1 MSRADETAPSP
12 LPQARPAFRL
22 DPIGVLLGLAP
33 AGFVAWRLLLP
44 ERPATDTGP
53 RALADAAF
61 ALTFWAYL
69 LVVGSGVGYT
79 VLRLV
84 RFETDSAA
92 DRLRFGIPIGLALLG
107 FIPFFLGLA
116 GFLYP
121 GPLTAALGLAGL
133 LVGPAARLAVSDFLS
148 LLRGLARLERSPRN
162 WLLAAVYAVLA
173 FSALALALSPPTGY
187 DDLWYHLEAPKLFL
201 KAGRIYPEVY
211 NWNVDYAFAI
221 DAVYVFPLALTNDT
235 VPQLLGWTLGVVL
248 LASAYRLTQ
257 WFSPSLAWLAPP
269 ALLTLNHFPSLATA
283 AGTDVPVACFE
294 LLGLELL
301 LTAVRGERS
310 LNLELLAVCLGLA
323 LGTKGTAIGGVGA
336 LGLILVFGYAVIRPG
351 RDSTWM
357 RPSTGRI
364 AVSALIG
371 FALFA
376 PWYAKNWLWF
386 GHPLFPFA
394 GIDTDS
400 GTALRRSLLLAYI
413 SSGYGVS
420 RDLLGAIY
428 LPIALFSTPDRFG
441 YYVVTPMVLIFLIPA
456 VLFLSGRISFE
467 LVIFVAVKLGVW
479 FLTSQQIRFL
489 ISGLV
494 VLVVILISGMP
505 STMMRRWHRVLHGGL
520 VSTTLIL
527 VLAEAGLYLAPSIL
541 AGQWAVIMGFE
552 SREAYLTRRLP
563 GFRALTFAGTLPP
576 ESRVLL
582 VGDARHY
589 YCPPTCWP
597 EADQF
602 TWTRL
607 AMLADF
613 DPERLVG
620 DLRAMGITHILVSR
634 PDVVFL
640 SSHDPGG
647 WFGRS
652 VKFLYEEL
660 GPRCLSAVFVD
671 RASEVYELTCP
682 R

>member
-84 RFETDSAA
+84 RFESDSAA
-92 DRLRFGIPIGLALLG
+92 DHLRFGIPIGLALLG

-121 GPLTAALGLAGL
+121 GPLMAALGLAGL
-133 LVGPAARLAVSDFLS
+133 LVGPAARLAVGDFLS

-187 DDLWYHLEAPKLFL
+187 DDLWYHLEGPRLFL
-201 KAGRIYPEVY
+201 RAGRVYPEPH
-211 NWNVDYAFAI
+211 NWPANYVFLVDML
-221 DAVYVFPLALTNDT
+221 YVFPLALRNDT
-235 VPQLLGWTLGVVL
+235 VPRLLHAVFAVIVLTSGYSLGRVYVP
-248 LASAYRLTQ
+248 A
-257 WFSPSLAWLAPP
+257 LAWVIP
-269 ALLTLNHFPSLATA
+269 AAMLTMGQLPSLATQ
-283 AGTDVPVACFE
+283 AGTDFAVASFE
-294 LLGLELL
+294 LLGLEQV
-301 LTAVRGERS
+301 VRHIRDGRP
-310 LNLELLAVCLGLA
+310 LNLPLLGLCLGLGLATKATSAAGAAAIAGVLAVYLGGRMVRAGFRAVPFTPGELLAGLA
-323 LGTKGTAIGGVGA
+323 VG
-336 LGLILVFGYAVIRPG
+336 LAV
-351 RDSTWM
+351 
-357 RPSTGRI
+357 
-364 AVSALIG
+364 VL
-371 FALFA
+371 
-376 PWYAKNWLWF
+376 PWYVKNWLWF
-386 GHPLFPFA
+386 GHPLFPYA
-394 GIDTDS
+394 GEAADAETRLRMQLLIDYVTN
-400 GTALRRSLLLAYI
+400 
-413 SSGYGVS
+413 GYGLP
-420 RDLLGAIY
+420 RTLPDLLS
-428 LPIALFSTPDRFG
+428 LPVATFADPVRFG
-441 YYVVTPMVLIFLIPA
+441 LAAPPA
-456 VLFLSGRISFE
+456 
-467 LVIFVAVKLGVW
+467 A
-479 FLTSQQIRFL
+479 
-489 ISGLV
+489 LV
-494 VLVVILISGMP
+494 VLAPFALFLGRRPPTELLGFVGLRIGIWVFS
-505 STMMRRWHRVLHGGL
+505 SQQMRFL
-520 VSTTLIL
+520 VSALVVAAVLLVTALGRANPPRVRRIL
-527 VLAEAGLYLAPSIL
+527 GEGAVWAAFVLAAYIALIYGRVTLSLQMWS
-541 AGQWAVIMGFE
+541 VIAGFE
-552 SREAYLTRRLP
+552 SKEGYLTRVLP
-563 GFRALTFAGTLPP
+563 GFQALRFMGGLPP